1 MNNKLET
8 LINALKET
16 KLTNL
21 VVYDLEESSPFF
33 DYVVIV
39 TAQNKRMLNSAIS
52 LLWEKNIEYDHIE
65 GTGESGWILVDMN
78 DIILNVMSEE
88 MRELYSLDNVYI
100 KYKKITF

>member
-8 LINALKET
+8 LLNALKET

-100 KYKKITF
+100 KYKKITY

>member
-33 DYVVIV
+33 DYVVII

-100 KYKKITF
+100 KYKKLTF

>member
-1 MNNKLET
+1 MNKKLET

-16 KLTNL
+16 KLSNL
-21 VVYDLEESSPFF
+21 VVYDLEETSPFF

-39 TAQNKRMLNSAIS
+39 TAQNKRQLNSAIS

-78 DIILNVMSEE
+78 DIIFNVMSEE
-88 MRELYSLDNVYI
+88 MRDLYKLDNVYI
-100 KYKKITF
+100 KFKKVEI

>member
-8 LINALKET
+8 LLNALKET

>member
-8 LINALKET
+8 IVNALKET
-16 KLTNL
+16 KLSNL
-21 VVYDLEESSPFF
+21 VVYDLEETSPFF
-33 DYVVIV
+33 DYIIIV
-39 TAQNKRMLNSAIS
+39 TAQNKRQLNSAIS

-65 GTGESGWILVDMN
+65 GTGDSGWILVDMG

-100 KYKKITF
+100 KFKKITF

>member
-100 KYKKITF
+100 KYKKISF

>member
-1 MNNKLET
+1 MNNKLKT
-8 LINALKET
+8 LLNALKET

>member
-39 TAQNKRMLNSAIS
+39 TAQNKRQLNSAIS

-65 GTGESGWILVDMN
+65 GTGESGWLLVDMN
-78 DIILNVMSEE
+78 HIILNVMSEE

>member
-8 LINALKET
+8 LLNALKET

-39 TAQNKRMLNSAIS
+39 TAQNKRMLNSVIS

>member
-33 DYVVIV
+33 DYVVII
-39 TAQNKRMLNSAIS
+39 TAQNKRQLNSAIS

-65 GTGESGWILVDMN
+65 GTGESGWVLVDMN

>member
-100 KYKKITF
+100 KYKKITY